1 MSARVYELAN
11 WHTELYID
19 SKNLKDLSATIT
31 SLSKVSIDHL
41 GLNKEGVPDLL
52 KLVNAGIKVKAS
64 GFSRTNLNIP
74 ETIKEIYAINED
86 ALMFGSDL
94 PGTRAPRP
102 FKHSD
107 IEIIQDTLG
116 DRASEQ
122 VLFRNALNFYS
133 QSRPT
138 T

>member
-107 IEIIQDTLG
+107 IESYKI
-116 DRASEQ
+116 
-122 VLFRNALNFYS
+122 
-133 QSRPT
+133 P
-138 T
+138 